1 MLDHSAVPIYA
12 RIQADLRRQIAD
24 GRLALGA
31 RLPPEAAMCQRYGV
45 SRMTVR
51 HAVDGLVTAGLL
63 TRRRG
68 VGTFVTRTKTERV
81 ASRLL
86 GFREDAL
93 AHGLSPATEV
103 LTRVAEPLGAEDGA
117 VLDMPPATRALRITR
132 RRSADGEPI
141 GLNTVVLVPPFA
153 ASLQDQD
160 FGGSLYETVAEVVG
174 VEVAG
179 ADQDVEAVS
188 AEAHVARLL
197 AVPPG
202 APLLRVTRATF
213 LADGRTLGLTR
224 TLYRGDRYFL
234 SLRLDRS
241 GPMPP

>member
-1 MLDHSAVPIYA
+1 MLDRNAVPIYA

-31 RLPPEAAMCQRYGV
+31 RLPPEAELCQRYGV

-51 HAVDGLVTAGLL
+51 HALDGLVAAGLL
-63 TRRRG
+63 GRRRG

-93 AHGLSPATEV
+93 AHGLTPTTEV
-103 LTRVAEPLGAEDGA
+103 LASATEALGAEDGA
-117 VLDMPPATRALRITR
+117 LLDLAPATRVLRVTR
-132 RRSADGEPI
+132 RRTADGEPI

-153 ASLQDQD
+153 TALRGLD
-160 FGGSLYETVAEVVG
+160 FEGSLYEEVAAALG

-179 ADQDVEAVS
+179 ADQNVDAVA
-188 AEAHVARLL
+188 AEASAAGLL
-197 AVPPG
+197 GVTAG
-202 APLLRVTRATF
+202 APLLRVTRVTY

-234 SLRLDRS
+234 SLRLQRS
-241 GPMPP
+241 DPMPP